1 MSQEVE
7 VNEGEIGHETV
18 GAREPQ
24 EVFISILEGLDFI
37 ITH

>member
-1 MSQEVE
+1 MCQEVE

-24 EVFISILEGLDFI
+24 EVFISILG
-37 ITH
+37 